1 MALKKQVSKC
11 VSRVTELPLSLNFLT
26 LGHANTVFSSASLTP
41 KEDVSTT
48 RIFRKRKSSQLVSQT
63 SKLNSVSTAS
73 TASTTN
79 IQNRRKKSRKC
90 LDTERDPTFSPEDL
104 AEVPPLKRKFYGDCD
119 DYDLCRRIF
128 VKPTITL
135 KALLQKIHDTYVQM
149 P

>member
-1 MALKKQVSKC
+1 M
-11 VSRVTELPLSLNFLT
+11 TELPLSLNFLT
-26 LGHANTVFSSASLTP
+26 LDHANTVFSHP
-41 KEDVSTT
+41 KQDVSTT

-63 SKLNSVSTAS
+63 SKLTSVSTDS

-135 KALLQKIHDTYVQM
+135 KALLQKIHDTYVQK

>member
-1 MALKKQVSKC
+1 MGDLVGLGSHPVSEPNRGRMAICLD
-11 VSRVTELPLSLNFLT
+11 
-26 LGHANTVFSSASLTP
+26 SSSDSNP
-41 KEDVSTT
+41 
-48 RIFRKRKSSQLVSQT
+48 
-63 SKLNSVSTAS
+63 KLNSASTKS

>member
-1 MALKKQVSKC
+1 MKFFVTEKKI
-11 VSRVTELPLSLNFLT
+11 VTELPLSLNFLAV
-26 LGHANTVFSSASLTP
+26 GHANTVFSHP
-41 KEDVSTT
+41 KQDVSTT

-63 SKLNSVSTAS
+63 SKLNSVSTDS